1 MNHTLWKVE
10 NFSATQILR
19 ETKFGE
25 INIKNGHFDNSKDLE
40 NRNFYQF
47 VQLFKAFSKIT
58 IQGLEM

>member
-19 ETKFGE
+19 ETKFVE
-25 INIKNGHFDNSKDLE
+25 INIKNGHFDKSKDLE